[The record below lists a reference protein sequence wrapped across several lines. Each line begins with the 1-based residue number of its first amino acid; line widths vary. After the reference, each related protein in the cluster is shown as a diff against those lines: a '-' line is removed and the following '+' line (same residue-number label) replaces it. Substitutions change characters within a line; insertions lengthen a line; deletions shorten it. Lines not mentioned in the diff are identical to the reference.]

1 MDYIKIL
8 EKCLKKAKIV
18 LKKSYSIL
26 KALIMYILGTIKYKK
41 MWSMYA
47 DLEKWWHATTAPNK
61 REFPPSWNV
70 PQCLFTVNHSILYH
84 KA

>member
-26 KALIMYILGTIKYKK
+26 KTLIMYILDTIEQKK
-41 MWSMYA
+41 MWSMHA
-47 DLEKWWHATTAPNK
+47 DLEK
-61 REFPPSWNV
+61 
-70 PQCLFTVNHSILYH
+70 
-84 KA
+84 